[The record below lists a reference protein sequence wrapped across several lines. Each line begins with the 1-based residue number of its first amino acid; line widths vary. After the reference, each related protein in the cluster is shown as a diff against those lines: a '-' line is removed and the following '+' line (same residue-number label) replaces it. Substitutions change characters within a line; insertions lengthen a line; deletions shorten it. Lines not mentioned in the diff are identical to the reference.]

1 MVKQIRIDDVGMI
14 KVSVYVTKRLVS
26 CMVVLNYDLN
36 DINLWVMAVIML
48 YKPSAQLY
56 MPLIQIYQF
65 IIVLWSKCH
74 DAMDYL
80 SLEHSGQEIE

>member
-56 MPLIQIYQF
+56 MPLIQIFQF
-65 IIVLWSKCH
+65 IIVLWSWCH

>member
-56 MPLIQIYQF
+56 MPLIQIFQF
-65 IIVLWSKCH
+65 IIVLWSWCH

-80 SLEHSGQEIE
+80 SLEHRGQEIE